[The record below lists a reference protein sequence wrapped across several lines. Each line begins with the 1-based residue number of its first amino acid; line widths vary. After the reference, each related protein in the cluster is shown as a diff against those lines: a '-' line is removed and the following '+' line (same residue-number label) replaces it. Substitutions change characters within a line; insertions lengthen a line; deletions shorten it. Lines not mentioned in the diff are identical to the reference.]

1 MARNPWDEQDPFG
14 TYQEPVN
21 PMTILEYL
29 KAVGDAGQGIA
40 GGLVRAPHVMAKGID
55 DIVDMF
61 KGQDTAKDSAVVQGT
76 SILDQLAHKIV
87 PENEVGK
94 VSSEMIG
101 ENMLA
106 GAIGRGA
113 IAAPKI
119 MGATA
124 ATIAPT
130 VVAEE
135 GERLGLSPEQTLAA
149 SLAAGALPTM
159 GMGGKNKMEAIEGWT
174 DAYGNPVNTDD
185 IIQTRIAGVTR
196 DIEPLNRRNEKGYLT
211 SPIASEQVAGN
222 YGPGDVAKGNVSKL
236 TNRLDNPIFKAMD
249 EQRASGGQ
257 IEYVDNMFAKPLT
270 WEGMVED
277 GRPMVL
283 LPADKTSVGLVRK
296 IGGVELKTPIRT
308 EGGPMHSEWQRD
320 WASMEDAARGK
331 QRHANNVA
339 DETGLEPRYVYM
351 GMDHEGSNFSTM
363 ASEGVLRYLEA
374 VGDLT
379 DEGKKLLDKKMRSL
393 PDVKDNKGIAKDWPG
408 YQSWDQMLEWLT
420 NQDIGGDTTVGN
432 RRKAFMNAIKAKE
445 FQNYGAPDVDDVY
458 AAINEP
464 DISQYG
470 SGYAGFRAADAV
482 YADPYGLEHRP
493 LGHGSYDT
501 RIPLGD
507 VYAMDPNQMVPWNL
521 MFYDMAQARA
531 DKAPAQ
537 AARSVQTA
545 RSGVDYQMPTEEW
558 LNRILQYIQQQG
570 RQQ

>member
-1 MARNPWDEQDPFG
+1 MAYNPWDEQDPFG

-21 PMTILEYL
+21 PMTVLDYL
-29 KAVGDAGQGIA
+29 KAVGDAGKGIA
-40 GGLVRAPHVMAKGID
+40 GGAVRAPHVMAKGID
-55 DIVDMF
+55 DIIDMF
-61 KGQDTAKDSAVVQGT
+61 KGQDTSKESAVVRGT

-94 VSSEMIG
+94 LSSEMIG
-101 ENMLA
+101 ENLIA
-106 GAIGRGA
+106 GAAGRGA
-113 IAAPKI
+113 ITTPKI
-119 MGATA
+119 MGATT
-124 ATIAPT
+124 ATMAPT
-130 VVAEE
+130 IVSEE
-135 GERLGLSPEQTLAA
+135 GQRLGLSPEQALAA
-149 SLAAGALPTM
+149 SLVAGAVPGAAM
-159 GMGGKNKMEAIEGWT
+159 NGKSKMDAIEGWT

-211 SPIASEQVAGN
+211 SPIASEQLAGN
-222 YGPGDVAKGNVSKL
+222 YKPGDVAKGNVSKL
-236 TNRLDNPIFKAMD
+236 TGRLDNPIFRAMD
-249 EQRASGGQ
+249 EQRMGGGQ
-257 IEYVDNMFAKPLT
+257 IEYVDNLFARPLT
-270 WEGMVED
+270 WEKMVDD
-277 GRPMVL
+277 GRPIIM
-283 LPADKTSVGLVRK
+283 LPADKTSVGMVRK

-320 WASMEDAARGK
+320 WASMEDAAQGK
-331 QRHANNVA
+331 QRHANKVA
-339 DETGLEPRYVYM
+339 DETGMEPRYVYL

-420 NQDIGGDTTVGN
+420 NQDIGGSTTVGN

-445 FQNYGAPDVDDVY
+445 FQNHGAPDVEDVY

-470 SGYAGFRAADAV
+470 SGQSGFRAADSV
-482 YADPYGLEHRP
+482 YADPYSLEHRP
-493 LGHGSYDT
+493 QGHGSYDT
-501 RIPLGD
+501 RIPLGE
-507 VYAMDPNQMVPWNL
+507 VYAMDPNQMIPWSIA
-521 MFYDMAQARA
+521 FPSMAAARA
-531 DKAPAQ
+531 DKAPAK
-537 AARSVQTA
+537 AARSA
-545 RSGVDYQMPTEEW
+545 ALAGSKIDYQMPNEEW

-570 RQQ
+570 QQR